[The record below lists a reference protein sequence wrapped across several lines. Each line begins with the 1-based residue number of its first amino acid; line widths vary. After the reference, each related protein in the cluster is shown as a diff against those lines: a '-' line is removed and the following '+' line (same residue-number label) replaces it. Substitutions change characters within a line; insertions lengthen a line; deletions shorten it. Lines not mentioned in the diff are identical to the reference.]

1 MCVASI
7 IVPVYNVGPYL
18 DDCLASAVAQTLSD
32 LEIICVDDGSTDGS
46 GELADK
52 WAARDPRVRVVHKA
66 NGGLSSARNVGL
78 DEARGTYVF
87 FLDADDLLEI
97 DALECICAAFE
108 RTGADVVTFGATC
121 FPDEPTPWLER
132 CLSPRDVVFDEFTP
146 AILLDE
152 SSNPF
157 AWRTACRR
165 EWLDACGPRFDESV
179 RYGED
184 TVWHFSLYP
193 AARRTALVH
202 DKVYRYRLNREG
214 SLMSATEK
222 GSAQR
227 IADHVGVVERVFA
240 AWDDA
245 GLLTQWGA
253 ELTGWSVDYVL
264 YAALRQ
270 PLGSERRA
278 ALRRLAA
285 LYNTYGR
292 GSGAPRAV
300 RRLVRLVASGAY
312 DAPQTRMAAVLWRVW
327 RYGVRDLVETVVG
340 HGGGRSGS
348 GE

>member
-1 MCVASI
+1 MSYFDDQ
-7 IVPVYNVGPYL
+7 VYKAKR
-18 DDCLASAVAQTLSD
+18 DTADELSNIRR
-32 LEIICVDDGSTDGS
+32 LLYMKEC
-46 GELADK
+46 
-52 WAARDPRVRVVHKA
+52 RDAGVI
-66 NGGLSSARNVGL
+66 
-78 DEARGTYVF
+78 DE
-87 FLDADDLLEI
+87 DEW
-97 DALECICAAFE
+97 E
-108 RTGADVVTFGATC
+108 RF
-121 FPDEPTPWLER
+121 
-132 CLSPRDVVFDEFTP
+132 
-146 AILLDE
+146 
-152 SSNPF
+152 
-157 AWRTACRR
+157 
-165 EWLDACGPRFDESV
+165 
-179 RYGED
+179 
-184 TVWHFSLYP
+184 
-193 AARRTALVH
+193 
-202 DKVYRYRLNREG
+202 
-214 SLMSATEK
+214 LMSATEK

-227 IADHVGVVERVFA
+227 IADHVSVVERVFA

-340 HGGGRSGS
+340 HGGGRSDGENCGNVGKRIRDICGS
-348 GE
+348 GVAIHGFEFLSHDFVSPLLFMSKCY